1 VPDFDEDP
9 RLAHAFAALRHEV
22 APYVTPPGSA
32 AAHVSVRHR
41 RRVGAAA
48 ITTSAVLLVGGPAVG
63 FAAANND
70 SPVPP
75 PVVVTQTPT
84 PVDPAPATP
93 TPAPTTPTPTTP
105 TPTKAPGVPRVGG
118 KVFYLNLQGRL
129 YLDGR
134 GYPGDYL
141 SLNVSPNGKKVT
153 WVEDGNLMMSD
164 VDGSHRRTVHLG
176 VENMCDE
183 PVWSGDS
190 TRLLITQIAPGGK
203 NLAVL
208 YLAGGAGDDL
218 GEPEGCHYRWSADGG
233 RVAYLHGDT
242 QGVTIQDLDG
252 GDKVTLKP
260 ADIGGRLFADLVGI
274 SADGGRV
281 CVLRADEYGASGDA
295 ARSLYCDTI
304 LDVRSKKVVHLPV
317 AGELRS
323 AVFLAD
329 GGMLARFQTNRGS
342 ELVRLDKHDRVIARS
357 LESAANAN
365 RMLLAYTPN

>member
-1 VPDFDEDP
+1 MPDFDDDP
-9 RLAHAFAALRHEV
+9 RLAHAFAALRREV

-32 AAHVSVRHR
+32 AARLSVRHR
-41 RRVGAAA
+41 RRVAAAA
-48 ITTSAVLLVGGPAVG
+48 IATSAALLVGGPAVG
-63 FAAANND
+63 FAAADND
-70 SPVPP
+70 TPTPP

-84 PVDPAPATP
+84 PAHTAPA
-93 TPAPTTPTPTTP
+93 TPTPTTP
-105 TPTKAPGVPRVGG
+105 TSTKAPGVPRVAG
-118 KVFYLNLQGRL
+118 KVFYMTLDGKL

-164 VDGSHRRTVHLG
+164 VDGSHRRTVHRG

-190 TRLLITQIAPGGK
+190 TRLLITQVLPRGA

-218 GEPEGCHYRWSADGG
+218 GEPEGCHYRWSADGS
-233 RVAYLHGDT
+233 RLAYQHGDT
-242 QGVTIQDLDG
+242 RGVTIQDLDG
-252 GDKVTLKP
+252 GDKVTLTP
-260 ADIGGRLFADLVGI
+260 ANIGGRRPAGLLGI

-281 CVLRADEYGASGDA
+281 CIQTAPANGTTGDA
-295 ARSLYCDTI
+295 ARGLTCDT
-304 LDVRSKKVVHLPV
+304 LVDVRSKKVVDLP
-317 AGELRS
+317 AEGTLRS
-323 AVFLAD
+323 VVFLAD
-329 GGMLARFQTNRGS
+329 GGMLARLRTDRGS

-357 LESAANAN
+357 LESAANAD